1 MYKIT
6 LADGTVLDSLQLN
19 GNNFISTQKI
29 EKSVFEGNLSP
40 VTISD
45 GESESVH
52 DNMNL
57 VQLLESDVQTWF
69 ILRDYSEDELREM
82 KMQSDIAYLAM
93 MTGVEL

>member
-19 GNNFISTQKI
+19 GNNFISDSKI

-45 GESESVH
+45 GESEVVH
-52 DNMNL
+52 DNMEL
-57 VQLLESDVQTWF
+57 IQLLEYSGQTWF

>member
-19 GNNFISTQKI
+19 GNNFISDSKI

-45 GESESVH
+45 GESETVH
-52 DNMNL
+52 DNMEL
-57 VQLLESDVQTWF
+57 IQLLEYGGQSWF